1 VYSEFF
7 FSKNRLFVAAG
18 LFFCIVFLAGVT
30 YYIHERAVANKLNEA
45 NATLFN
51 VAKEAAYVDMQG
63 NTLSLDTYRGSILIV
78 NDWASWSPYAVDELP
93 LLEKVATEYA
103 GKNVVVLA
111 INRKENR
118 TQAERFLNSLPP
130 LSHVKIVVDTTD
142 FFYDAT
148 GGYAMPET
156 LIYNK
161 AGTIIEHVRGTLTY
175 DGLHKTIEGIL
186 ATP

>member
-1 VYSEFF
+1 MKFSEGIL
-7 FSKNRLFVAAG
+7 SKRNVIAVIVLAAIIILIG
-18 LFFCIVFLAGVT
+18 GVT
-30 YYIHERAVANKLNEA
+30 YYIHKRAVANKLNEA

-51 VAKEAAYVDMQG
+51 VAYVDMQG
-63 NTLSLDTYRGSILIV
+63 NPLTLDSYRGSILIV

-93 LLEKVATEYA
+93 LLDKVAAEYE

-118 TQAERFLNSLPP
+118 IQAERFLNSLPP
-130 LSHVKIVVDTTD
+130 LPHIKMVVDSTD
-142 FFYDAT
+142 FFYSAT

-156 LIYNK
+156 LIYNR

-175 DGLHKTIEGIL
+175 ESLHTTIDGIL
-186 ATP
+186 SAE